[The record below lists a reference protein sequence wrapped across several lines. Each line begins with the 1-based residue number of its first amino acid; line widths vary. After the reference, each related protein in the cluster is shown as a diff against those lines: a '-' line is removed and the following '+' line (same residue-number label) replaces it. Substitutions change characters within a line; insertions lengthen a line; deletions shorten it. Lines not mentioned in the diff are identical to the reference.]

1 MEGERGSRNGA
12 PPTFRIVGMEGYR
25 WKFLREVRMLAKVRM
40 LSTVSKGFQIWVNHS
55 FLPSVLDILATNFS
69 ASIPP
74 TRPTIRSATIH
85 PSPRA
90 SILEK
95 IFDPAVYLLFTSF
108 SRMNANS
115 PSLKTFHRKRTDRR
129 WIRPMRRVVER
140 EEKRAW
146 SGTQG

>member
-55 FLPSVLDILATNFS
+55 FLPSVLDTLATNFS
-69 ASIPP
+69 ASIPL
-74 TRPTIRSATIH
+74 TRPTIRSATKH
-85 PSPRA
+85 PSPLHSRKD
-90 SILEK
+90 LR
-95 IFDPAVYLLFTSF
+95 PAVYLLLEDERQFP
-108 SRMNANS
+108 

-146 SGTQG
+146 SGTRG